1 MHFSPIPQKFLGR
14 PHTYI
19 HIVYLLLQIINLI
32 GWLLAAAIAILVLYG
47 TYDSSGVPKLSNT
60 ASAIYNATARTGW
73 GVAMAWVIVACAT
86 GNGGRCDIYHLFS
99 NPKCVLR

>member
-1 MHFSPIPQKFLGR
+1 MPHFWKS
-14 PHTYI
+14 HVTAHI

-32 GWLLAAAIAILVLYG
+32 GWLLAAAIAVLVLYG

-73 GVAMAWVIVACAT
+73 GVAIAWVIVACAT
-86 GNGGRCDIYHLFS
+86 GNGGRCDIHFLFS
-99 NPKCVLR
+99 NPKWV